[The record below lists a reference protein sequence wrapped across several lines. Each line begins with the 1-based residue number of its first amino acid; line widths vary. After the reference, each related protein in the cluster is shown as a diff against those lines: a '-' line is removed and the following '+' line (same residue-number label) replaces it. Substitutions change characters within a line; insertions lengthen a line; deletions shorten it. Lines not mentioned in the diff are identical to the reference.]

1 MLAYFLKINV
11 AIALFYAFYRLF
23 FYKDTFFTWRRAALL
38 CFFAISAVYPLLNI
52 QTWITEQEPMVAM
65 ADLYADIVLPE
76 FTITPE
82 QATSDWKTL
91 LLQTVGFAYWGMVIV
106 LAIRFFI
113 QLAGIIRLAF
123 RCRKAK
129 IGNTNVHLLRQ
140 ASGPFSFFHWI
151 FIHPTSHTEDE
162 LSEILTHEQ
171 THANQWHSIDVL
183 VSEIVCIFCWFNP
196 FAWLMK
202 REIRTN
208 LEYLADNRV
217 LETGHD
223 SKAYQYHLLGL
234 SHHKAAATIYNSFNV
249 LPLKKR
255 IKMMNKKRTREIGRT
270 KYLMFLPLAAL
281 LMIISNIE
289 AVARTTKE
297 MAKDVIEAVEENL
310 ASNSTTPEMEV
321 ATEAIPVETPISQQD
336 KDKLVTYKGKVVD
349 KDGKPVEGAELLI
362 DGSHKLPQDQ
372 SFVTDKNGN
381 FSFMA
386 FENAHIGVIWN
397 KNDKYML
404 KGIRYDQK
412 ERTNLK
418 IVMDDQWQ
426 NPPSNDPNN
435 PVFEVVEIMPEF
447 PDGGMSGLM
456 QFLSKNIQYP
466 INAQKNHTQGRVTV
480 QFVVNKDG
488 SISEPKII
496 RGVDPDLDGE
506 AIRVISLMPKWKP
519 GMQKGQPVRVKYT
532 VPVMFRLSDDGQK
545 EEYKPIPKIDETVV
559 VGYASKQAPTEED
572 PVFEVVENMPEFAGG
587 MGGLMQY
594 LSKNIKYPVEAQK
607 AGIQGRVIMQVIIDK
622 NGNVTNP
629 KVTQPVD
636 PLLDTEAIRVTA
648 SMPKWKPGTQ
658 RGMPV
663 NVKYTFLIFNS
674 TIKSRM
680 QITIYLCI
688 FTTSVGA
695 ISTFRLSTWRTTLAA
710 NCRKARPVTV
720 FSSSATGVPL
730 SPLSQMLCTIGICP
744 NKGTFISS
752 ASFLA
757 PSFPKI

>member
-38 CFFAISAVYPLLNI
+38 CFFAVSAVYPLLNI
-52 QTWITEQEPMVAM
+52 QTWITEQQPMVAM

-82 QATSDWKTL
+82 QVTSDWKTL
-91 LLQTVGFAYWGMVIV
+91 LPQTVGFAYWGMVIV
-106 LAIRFFI
+106 LAIRFLI

-129 IGNTNVHLLRQ
+129 IENTNVHLLRQ

-281 LMIISNIE
+281 LMTISNIE

-559 VGYASKQAPTEED
+559 VGYASKQAPAEEE

-663 NVKYTFLIFNS
+663 NVKYTFPI
-674 TIKSRM
+674 
-680 QITIYLCI
+680 
-688 FTTSVGA
+688 V
-695 ISTFRLSTWRTTLAA
+695 FRL
-710 NCRKARPVTV
+710 
-720 FSSSATGVPL
+720 
-730 SPLSQMLCTIGICP
+730 Q
-744 NKGTFISS
+744 
-752 ASFLA
+752 
-757 PSFPKI
+757 

>member
-532 VPVMFRLSDDGQK
+532 VPVMFRLSDNGQK
-545 EEYKPIPKIDETVV
+545 EEYKPVPKIDETVV
-559 VGYASKQAPTEED
+559 VGYVPKQVPAEED
-572 PVFEVVENMPEFAGG
+572 PVFEVVENMPEFPGG

-607 AGIQGRVIMQVIIDK
+607 AGIQGRVTMQVIIDK
-622 NGNVTNP
+622 NGNVINP

-663 NVKYTFLIFNS
+663 NVKYTFPI
-674 TIKSRM
+674 
-680 QITIYLCI
+680 
-688 FTTSVGA
+688 V
-695 ISTFRLSTWRTTLAA
+695 FRL
-710 NCRKARPVTV
+710 
-720 FSSSATGVPL
+720 
-730 SPLSQMLCTIGICP
+730 Q
-744 NKGTFISS
+744 
-752 ASFLA
+752 
-757 PSFPKI
+757 

>member
-123 RCRKAK
+123 RCQKAK

-310 ASNSTTPEMEV
+310 ASNSTTLEMEV

-532 VPVMFRLSDDGQK
+532 VPVMFRLSDNGQK
-545 EEYKPIPKIDETVV
+545 EEYKPVPKIDETVV
-559 VGYASKQAPTEED
+559 VGYVPKQVPAEED
-572 PVFEVVENMPEFAGG
+572 PVFEVVENMPEFPGG

-663 NVKYTFLIFNS
+663 NVKYTFPI
-674 TIKSRM
+674 
-680 QITIYLCI
+680 
-688 FTTSVGA
+688 V
-695 ISTFRLSTWRTTLAA
+695 FRL
-710 NCRKARPVTV
+710 
-720 FSSSATGVPL
+720 
-730 SPLSQMLCTIGICP
+730 Q
-744 NKGTFISS
+744 
-752 ASFLA
+752 
-757 PSFPKI
+757 

>member
-113 QLAGIIRLAF
+113 QFAGIIRLAF
-123 RCRKAK
+123 RCQKAK

-532 VPVMFRLSDDGQK
+532 VPVMLRLSDNGQK

-559 VGYASKQAPTEED
+559 VGYASKQAPAEED

-663 NVKYTFLIFNS
+663 NVKYTFPI
-674 TIKSRM
+674 
-680 QITIYLCI
+680 
-688 FTTSVGA
+688 V
-695 ISTFRLSTWRTTLAA
+695 FRL
-710 NCRKARPVTV
+710 
-720 FSSSATGVPL
+720 
-730 SPLSQMLCTIGICP
+730 Q
-744 NKGTFISS
+744 
-752 ASFLA
+752 
-757 PSFPKI
+757 

>member
-82 QATSDWKTL
+82 QATSDWKSL

-349 KDGKPVEGAELLI
+349 KDGKPVEGPDLLI
-362 DGSHKLPQDQ
+362 DVSHKLPQDQ

-559 VGYASKQAPTEED
+559 VGYASKQAPAEED

-663 NVKYTFLIFNS
+663 NVKYTVPI
-674 TIKSRM
+674 
-680 QITIYLCI
+680 
-688 FTTSVGA
+688 V
-695 ISTFRLSTWRTTLAA
+695 FRL
-710 NCRKARPVTV
+710 
-720 FSSSATGVPL
+720 
-730 SPLSQMLCTIGICP
+730 Q
-744 NKGTFISS
+744 
-752 ASFLA
+752 
-757 PSFPKI
+757 

>member
-1 MLAYFLKINV
+1 
-11 AIALFYAFYRLF
+11 
-23 FYKDTFFTWRRAALL
+23 
-38 CFFAISAVYPLLNI
+38 
-52 QTWITEQEPMVAM
+52 
-65 ADLYADIVLPE
+65 
-76 FTITPE
+76 
-82 QATSDWKTL
+82 
-91 LLQTVGFAYWGMVIV
+91 MVIV

-255 IKMMNKKRTREIGRT
+255 IKMMTREIGRT

-559 VGYASKQAPTEED
+559 VGYASKQAPAEED

-663 NVKYTFLIFNS
+663 NVKYTFPI
-674 TIKSRM
+674 
-680 QITIYLCI
+680 
-688 FTTSVGA
+688 V
-695 ISTFRLSTWRTTLAA
+695 FRL
-710 NCRKARPVTV
+710 
-720 FSSSATGVPL
+720 
-730 SPLSQMLCTIGICP
+730 Q
-744 NKGTFISS
+744 
-752 ASFLA
+752 
-757 PSFPKI
+757 

>member
-38 CFFAISAVYPLLNI
+38 CFFAVSAVYPLLNI

-559 VGYASKQAPTEED
+559 VGYASKQAPAEEE

-663 NVKYTFLIFNS
+663 NVKYTFPI
-674 TIKSRM
+674 
-680 QITIYLCI
+680 
-688 FTTSVGA
+688 V
-695 ISTFRLSTWRTTLAA
+695 FRL
-710 NCRKARPVTV
+710 
-720 FSSSATGVPL
+720 
-730 SPLSQMLCTIGICP
+730 Q
-744 NKGTFISS
+744 
-752 ASFLA
+752 
-757 PSFPKI
+757 

>member
-123 RCRKAK
+123 RCQKAK

-321 ATEAIPVETPISQQD
+321 ATEAIPMETPISQQD

-559 VGYASKQAPTEED
+559 VGYASKQAPAEED

-663 NVKYTFLIFNS
+663 NVKYTFPI
-674 TIKSRM
+674 
-680 QITIYLCI
+680 
-688 FTTSVGA
+688 V
-695 ISTFRLSTWRTTLAA
+695 FRL
-710 NCRKARPVTV
+710 
-720 FSSSATGVPL
+720 
-730 SPLSQMLCTIGICP
+730 Q
-744 NKGTFISS
+744 
-752 ASFLA
+752 
-757 PSFPKI
+757 

>member
-11 AIALFYAFYRLF
+11 AIAL
-23 FYKDTFFTWRRAALL
+23 FTWRRAALL

-223 SKAYQYHLLGL
+223 SKSYQYHLLGL

-559 VGYASKQAPTEED
+559 VGYVPKQVPAEED
-572 PVFEVVENMPEFAGG
+572 PVFEVVENMPEFPGG

-663 NVKYTFLIFNS
+663 NVKYTFPI
-674 TIKSRM
+674 
-680 QITIYLCI
+680 
-688 FTTSVGA
+688 V
-695 ISTFRLSTWRTTLAA
+695 FRL
-710 NCRKARPVTV
+710 
-720 FSSSATGVPL
+720 
-730 SPLSQMLCTIGICP
+730 Q
-744 NKGTFISS
+744 
-752 ASFLA
+752 
-757 PSFPKI
+757 

>member
-1 MLAYFLKINV
+1 
-11 AIALFYAFYRLF
+11 
-23 FYKDTFFTWRRAALL
+23 
-38 CFFAISAVYPLLNI
+38 
-52 QTWITEQEPMVAM
+52 MVAM

-76 FTITPE
+76 FTITPD
-82 QATSDWKTL
+82 QATSDWKSL

-559 VGYASKQAPTEED
+559 VGYASKQAPAEED

-663 NVKYTFLIFNS
+663 NVKYTFPI
-674 TIKSRM
+674 
-680 QITIYLCI
+680 
-688 FTTSVGA
+688 V
-695 ISTFRLSTWRTTLAA
+695 FRL
-710 NCRKARPVTV
+710 
-720 FSSSATGVPL
+720 
-730 SPLSQMLCTIGICP
+730 Q
-744 NKGTFISS
+744 
-752 ASFLA
+752 
-757 PSFPKI
+757 

>member
-38 CFFAISAVYPLLNI
+38 CFFAVSAVYPLLNI

-82 QATSDWKTL
+82 QTTSDWKTL

-151 FIHPTSHTEDE
+151 FIHSTSHTEDE

-435 PVFEVVEIMPEF
+435 PVFEVVEIMPKF

-559 VGYASKQAPTEED
+559 VGYASKQAPAEED

-663 NVKYTFLIFNS
+663 NVKYTFPI
-674 TIKSRM
+674 
-680 QITIYLCI
+680 
-688 FTTSVGA
+688 V
-695 ISTFRLSTWRTTLAA
+695 FRL
-710 NCRKARPVTV
+710 
-720 FSSSATGVPL
+720 
-730 SPLSQMLCTIGICP
+730 Q
-744 NKGTFISS
+744 
-752 ASFLA
+752 
-757 PSFPKI
+757 

>member
-82 QATSDWKTL
+82 QATSDWKSL

-362 DGSHKLPQDQ
+362 DGSHKLPQNQ

-532 VPVMFRLSDDGQK
+532 VPVMFRLSDNGQK
-545 EEYKPIPKIDETVV
+545 EEYKPVPKIDETVV
-559 VGYASKQAPTEED
+559 VGYVPKQVPAEED
-572 PVFEVVENMPEFAGG
+572 PVFEVVENMPEFPGG

-607 AGIQGRVIMQVIIDK
+607 AGIQGRVTMQVIIDK

-663 NVKYTFLIFNS
+663 NVKYTFPI
-674 TIKSRM
+674 
-680 QITIYLCI
+680 
-688 FTTSVGA
+688 V
-695 ISTFRLSTWRTTLAA
+695 FRL
-710 NCRKARPVTV
+710 
-720 FSSSATGVPL
+720 
-730 SPLSQMLCTIGICP
+730 Q
-744 NKGTFISS
+744 
-752 ASFLA
+752 
-757 PSFPKI
+757 

>member
-1 MLAYFLKINV
+1 MLAYFLKINL

-82 QATSDWKTL
+82 QAISDWKTL

-362 DGSHKLPQDQ
+362 DGSHKLPQNQ

-559 VGYASKQAPTEED
+559 VGYASKQAPAEED

-663 NVKYTFLIFNS
+663 NVKYTFPI
-674 TIKSRM
+674 
-680 QITIYLCI
+680 
-688 FTTSVGA
+688 V
-695 ISTFRLSTWRTTLAA
+695 FRL
-710 NCRKARPVTV
+710 
-720 FSSSATGVPL
+720 
-730 SPLSQMLCTIGICP
+730 Q
-744 NKGTFISS
+744 
-752 ASFLA
+752 
-757 PSFPKI
+757 

>member
-123 RCRKAK
+123 RCQKAK

-321 ATEAIPVETPISQQD
+321 ATEAIPVETPTSQQD

-466 INAQKNHTQGRVTV
+466 INAQKNHTQGRVIV
-480 QFVVNKDG
+480 QFVVNKDV

-532 VPVMFRLSDDGQK
+532 DLLCSAYRIMVKKRSISLYLK
-545 EEYKPIPKIDETVV
+545 
-559 VGYASKQAPTEED
+559 
-572 PVFEVVENMPEFAGG
+572 
-587 MGGLMQY
+587 LM
-594 LSKNIKYPVEAQK
+594 K
-607 AGIQGRVIMQVIIDK
+607 
-622 NGNVTNP
+622 
-629 KVTQPVD
+629 
-636 PLLDTEAIRVTA
+636 PLL
-648 SMPKWKPGTQ
+648 W
-658 RGMPV
+658 GMP
-663 NVKYTFLIFNS
+663 
-674 TIKSRM
+674 
-680 QITIYLCI
+680 
-688 FTTSVGA
+688 
-695 ISTFRLSTWRTTLAA
+695 
-710 NCRKARPVTV
+710 
-720 FSSSATGVPL
+720 
-730 SPLSQMLCTIGICP
+730 P
-744 NKGTFISS
+744 NKLLQRKTQ
-752 ASFLA
+752 FLKWLKTCLNLPVA
-757 PSFPKI
+757 WED

>member
-38 CFFAISAVYPLLNI
+38 CFFAVSAVYPLLNI
-52 QTWITEQEPMVAM
+52 QTWITEQQPMVAM

-82 QATSDWKTL
+82 QVTSDWKTL
-91 LLQTVGFAYWGMVIV
+91 LPQTVGFAYWGMVIV
-106 LAIRFFI
+106 LAIRFLI

-129 IGNTNVHLLRQ
+129 IENTNVHLLRQ

-321 ATEAIPVETPISQQD
+321 ATETAPLETPVPQQD
-336 KDKLVTYKGKVVD
+336 KDKLMNYKGVVVD
-349 KDGKPVEGAELLI
+349 KDGKAVEGAEFFI
-362 DGSHKLPQDQ
+362 DEDHKLPQGQ
-372 SFVTDKNGN
+372 SYVTGKNGN
-381 FSFMA
+381 FSFKA
-386 FENAHIGVIWN
+386 FENAKMIVIWKKDGKMMGVPVAVN
-397 KNDKYML
+397 KENNSNM
-404 KGIRYDQK
+404 
-412 ERTNLK
+412 K
-418 IVMDDQWQ
+418 IVMDREWL
-426 NPPSNDPNN
+426 NPPADDPDN
-435 PVFEVVEIMPEF
+435 PVFEVVEQMPEF

-456 QFLSKNIQYP
+456 QFLSKNIRYP
-466 INAQKNHTQGRVTV
+466 VNAQKNGTQGRVTV
-480 QFVVNKDG
+480 QFVVNAD
-488 SISEPKII
+488 
-496 RGVDPDLDGE
+496 GVDTELDGE
-506 AIRVISLMPKWKP
+506 AVRVISTMPNWKP
-519 GMQKGQPVRVKYT
+519 GMQKGKAVRVKYT

-545 EEYKPIPKIDETVV
+545 EEYKPIAKIDETVV
-559 VGYASKQAPTEED
+559 VGYGSKQVPAEED
-572 PVFEVVENMPEFAGG
+572 PVFEVVENMPEFPGG

-663 NVKYTFLIFNS
+663 NVKYTFPI
-674 TIKSRM
+674 
-680 QITIYLCI
+680 
-688 FTTSVGA
+688 V
-695 ISTFRLSTWRTTLAA
+695 FRL
-710 NCRKARPVTV
+710 
-720 FSSSATGVPL
+720 
-730 SPLSQMLCTIGICP
+730 Q
-744 NKGTFISS
+744 
-752 ASFLA
+752 
-757 PSFPKI
+757 

>member
-123 RCRKAK
+123 RCQKAK

-559 VGYASKQAPTEED
+559 VGYASKQAPAEEE

-663 NVKYTFLIFNS
+663 NVKYTFPI
-674 TIKSRM
+674 
-680 QITIYLCI
+680 
-688 FTTSVGA
+688 V
-695 ISTFRLSTWRTTLAA
+695 FRL
-710 NCRKARPVTV
+710 
-720 FSSSATGVPL
+720 
-730 SPLSQMLCTIGICP
+730 Q
-744 NKGTFISS
+744 
-752 ASFLA
+752 
-757 PSFPKI
+757 

>member
-196 FAWLMK
+196 FTWLMK

-362 DGSHKLPQDQ
+362 DGSHELPQDQ

-559 VGYASKQAPTEED
+559 VGYVPKQVPAEED
-572 PVFEVVENMPEFAGG
+572 PVFEVVENMPEFPGG

-663 NVKYTFLIFNS
+663 NVKYTFPI
-674 TIKSRM
+674 
-680 QITIYLCI
+680 
-688 FTTSVGA
+688 V
-695 ISTFRLSTWRTTLAA
+695 FRL
-710 NCRKARPVTV
+710 
-720 FSSSATGVPL
+720 
-730 SPLSQMLCTIGICP
+730 Q
-744 NKGTFISS
+744 
-752 ASFLA
+752 
-757 PSFPKI
+757 

>member
-82 QATSDWKTL
+82 QATSDWKSL

-532 VPVMFRLSDDGQK
+532 VPVMFRISDDGQK
-545 EEYKPIPKIDETVV
+545 EEYKPIPKIDQTVV
-559 VGYASKQAPTEED
+559 VGYASKQAPAEED

-663 NVKYTFLIFNS
+663 NVKYTFPI
-674 TIKSRM
+674 
-680 QITIYLCI
+680 
-688 FTTSVGA
+688 V
-695 ISTFRLSTWRTTLAA
+695 FRL
-710 NCRKARPVTV
+710 
-720 FSSSATGVPL
+720 
-730 SPLSQMLCTIGICP
+730 Q
-744 NKGTFISS
+744 
-752 ASFLA
+752 
-757 PSFPKI
+757 